1 MATVC
6 GGIDMKLYA
15 YLDGEENERCL
26 MSRLTIGS
34 YDVLVTADAPEKLEK
49 RLVKEHN
56 TDGIETLIVGHH
68 GSKYS
73 SGEELLST
81 VDGSLALISVG
92 YNSYG
97 HPAQE
102 TLERL
107 AAYGYNVLRTDK
119 DGTIEIRI
127 GQDNG

>member
-1 MATVC
+1 M
-6 GGIDMKLYA
+6 
-15 YLDGEENERCL
+15 
-26 MSRLTIGS
+26 
-34 YDVLVTADAPEKLEK
+34 LVTADAPEKLEK
-49 RLVKEHN
+49 RLVKEHD

-73 SGEELLST
+73 SGEELLSA
-81 VDGSLALISVG
+81 VDGSLAVISVG

-97 HPAQE
+97 QPAQE

-107 AAYGYNVLRTDK
+107 AAYGYNVLRTDE